1 MALNIYFFF
10 SPLEEY
16 PVPMVT
22 NEPVLL
28 SVQNTKKKT
37 SNQNKNM
44 TRVRYGYCKVL
55 MNETI

>member
-28 SVQNTKKKT
+28 SVQNTKKKPQT
-37 SNQNKNM
+37 K
-44 TRVRYGYCKVL
+44 TK
-55 MNETI
+55 T